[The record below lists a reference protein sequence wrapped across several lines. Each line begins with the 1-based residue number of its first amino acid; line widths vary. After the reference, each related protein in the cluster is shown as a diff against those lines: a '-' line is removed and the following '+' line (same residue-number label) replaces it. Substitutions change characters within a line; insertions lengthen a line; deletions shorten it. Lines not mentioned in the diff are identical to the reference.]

1 MCPSEWTQPTADLN
15 RGYSVLFCFCAIV
28 YIALLWEGWITG
40 QYEEHYVCVCVKF
53 FVYGS
58 VCGLCACVFVCLRE
72 TVPYVESG
80 CGFGPRP
87 YL

>member
-1 MCPSEWTQPTADLN
+1 MYSLFLCYSLYCLTLGGLDYWTIQGTL
-15 RGYSVLFCFCAIV
+15 
-28 YIALLWEGWITG
+28 
-40 QYEEHYVCVCVKF
+40 CVCVKF

-58 VCGLCACVFVCLRE
+58 VCGLCARVFVCLRE

>member
-1 MCPSEWTQPTADLN
+1 M
-15 RGYSVLFCFCAIV
+15 
-28 YIALLWEGWITG
+28 
-40 QYEEHYVCVCVKF
+40 CVCVKF